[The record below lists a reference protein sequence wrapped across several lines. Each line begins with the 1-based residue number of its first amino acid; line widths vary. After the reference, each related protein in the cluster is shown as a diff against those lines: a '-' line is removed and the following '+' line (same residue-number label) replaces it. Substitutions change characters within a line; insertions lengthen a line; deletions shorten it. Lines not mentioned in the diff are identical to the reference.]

1 MDLLGSTCTTSV
13 TLISKSTFPT
23 GCSTLTSDE
32 IAGVLAN
39 AIQSSSAELLLAR
52 EYRTLTPRE
61 YFDRWAEAR
70 SQFGL
75 PMNETIETKP
85 LFGEPAQVFYRRA
98 PSRRPSRRLLCLNQ
112 VPCLTRHVTGGDRHR
127 GHWQM
132 RSRCGRIEFG
142 SLPPRLTGS
151 PAHRRNRNG
160 DNTLNRALSGCQRLA
175 GPPGGCVNQTG
186 GRRQHSQAR
195 EMRRLVRPPKV
206 RLLAL

>member
-1 MDLLGSTCTTSV
+1 M

-23 GCSTLTSDE
+23 GRSTLTSDE
-32 IAGVLAN
+32 IASVLAN
-39 AIQSSSAELLLAR
+39 VIQSSSAELLLAR

-61 YFDRWAEAR
+61 YFDQWAAAR

-151 PAHRRNRNG
+151 PAQQERRYHAEPCPLRLSTIGRPAGRLCQPNWGQTPTQSSQRNAAPR
-160 DNTLNRALSGCQRLA
+160 TAAQ
-175 GPPGGCVNQTG
+175 
-186 GRRQHSQAR
+186 SQAFGTVKR
-195 EMRRLVRPPKV
+195 CSQVQQV
-206 RLLAL
+206 C